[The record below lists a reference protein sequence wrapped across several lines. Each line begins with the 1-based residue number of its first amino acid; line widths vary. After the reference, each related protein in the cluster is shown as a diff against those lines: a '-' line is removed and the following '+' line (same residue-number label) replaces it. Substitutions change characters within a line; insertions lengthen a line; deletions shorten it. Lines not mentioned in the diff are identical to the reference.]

1 MNNHE
6 HIPVLV
12 LINNLTFGE
21 TSYFFNSLTNDLQEK
36 IAKDFSVKY
45 KKEYSTN
52 DDISVGA
59 LKQIIKAVNFY
70 WNICAHEE
78 VLYCKKVGPLKERN
92 FKKYYDS
99 DVLKEIKKGSLFGL
113 LSMLKLVLSLDDLNY
128 LLFYIYLPL
137 VINEKIGIFET
148 VSIATIKSKMG
159 FIEGWENK
167 ISNFKEANS
176 GLMSILE
183 ENK

>member
-36 IAKDFSVKY
+36 IAKDFSFKY

-70 WNICAHEE
+70 
-78 VLYCKKVGPLKERN
+78 
-92 FKKYYDS
+92 
-99 DVLKEIKKGSLFGL
+99 
-113 LSMLKLVLSLDDLNY
+113 
-128 LLFYIYLPL
+128 
-137 VINEKIGIFET
+137 
-148 VSIATIKSKMG
+148 
-159 FIEGWENK
+159 
-167 ISNFKEANS
+167 
-176 GLMSILE
+176 
-183 ENK
+183 